1 MIYAEIWTIIQEH
14 ALAESV
20 GETLGGALEKNV
32 FIERLASVLKSK
44 NLNKEFP
51 LFSKIHEIAFE
62 GKPASAIVE
71 L

>member
-1 MIYAEIWTIIQEH
+1 MLNGQKLQGTITSKDVDI
-14 ALAESV
+14 
-20 GETLGGALEKNV
+20 
-32 FIERLASVLKSK
+32 VLKSK